1 MKINAKLRKSINTLA
16 RVLFVAI
23 SLWFIY
29 KQVFAQEHFKEFVQ
43 RFGSH
48 LQDPKFSR
56 LLILVVLLMPL
67 NWGIETSKWRLLIE
81 YIEKISF
88 IQAFKSVLTG
98 ITMSLFTPSRVGEFF
113 WRAFTLKKADPLKGA
128 LLTITGSISQ
138 LLVTLLA
145 GFIAVAF
152 YLPQYIGLP
161 EVWQKWLHAGL
172 ILIMALFGSILVSG
186 YIKAPFITRQVES
199 FIRPSWSKIKY
210 YLEAIESIER
220 KTLIHVLLLSAL
232 RYMVFS
238 FQFYLLL
245 LAFGLDIPYPTAM
258 LLIAMTYFVMAA
270 IPTIALADL
279 GIRGSVSI
287 YFIGG
292 FFVASQNAAPE
303 ILAASTLIW
312 AINLALPALLGI
324 LFINRLKIMRKPKS
338 ESNGN

>member
-16 RVLFVAI
+16 RVLFVGI

-29 KQVFAQEHFKEFVQ
+29 RQVFAQEHFKDFLQ

-48 LQDPKFSR
+48 MQDPKFSR
-56 LLILVVLLMPL
+56 LLLIVALLMPL
-67 NWGIETSKWRLLIE
+67 NWGIESSKWKLLID

-88 IQAFKSVLTG
+88 FQAFKSVLTG
-98 ITMSLFTPSRVGEFF
+98 ITMSLFTPSRIGEFF
-113 WRAFTLKKADPLKGA
+113 GRAFTLKKADPLKGA

-138 LLVTLLA
+138 LLVTLLT
-145 GFIAVAF
+145 GFIAVSF
-152 YLPQYIGLP
+152 YLPQYVGLP
-161 EVWQKWLHAGL
+161 EAWHKWLHAGL
-172 ILIMALFGSILVSG
+172 ILLMALLGLIMVLG
-186 YIKAPFITRQVES
+186 YIKAPIITRQLES

-210 YLEAIESIER
+210 YLKAIESIER
-220 KTLIHVLLLSAL
+220 KTLVHVLLLSSL
-232 RYMVFS
+232 RYMIFS

-245 LAFGLDIPYPTAM
+245 IAFGLDIPYPAAM

-270 IPTIALADL
+270 IPTVALADL

-292 FFVASQNAAPE
+292 YFVGLQSAAPE

-312 AINLALPALLGI
+312 VINLALPALLGI
-324 LFINRLKIMRKPKS
+324 LFINRLKIVRKPKS
-338 ESNGN
+338 ETNGL